1 MSISV
6 KNLHFSY
13 GETDVLSDITLQ
25 APEGKFTV
33 ILGKNGSGKSTLLK
47 LIAGLLPYHT
57 GHIEISGFDLKRL
70 KIAERAKLIGYLPQ
84 FHTPAFPFT
93 VEEVVLTGRAS
104 YVFTVPGRK
113 DREKTDEAIEKAGIH
128 HLRQRPY
135 TDLSGGERQ
144 LVMIAR
150 VLAQEPKVVLLD
162 EPLSHLDLSNQ
173 VRFLALIREL
183 VLSGLTVMAVLHD
196 PNIAF
201 MHSDNFILIKNGAIR
216 NLHGDESPWDTSIL
230 RDLYDVQIETL
241 PFRNRALVI
250 PA

>member
-1 MSISV
+1 MGISV
-6 KNLHFSY
+6 KDLSFGY
-13 GETDVLSDITLQ
+13 GETMVLRDIELK
-25 APEGKFTV
+25 AADGKFTV
-33 ILGKNGSGKSTLLK
+33 LLGKNGSGKSTLLK
-47 LIAGLLPYHT
+47 LIAGLLPYKH
-57 GHIEISGFDLKRL
+57 GDIHIMEKDIRSLTIS
-70 KIAERAKLIGYLPQ
+70 ERARLIGYLPQ

-104 YVFTVPGRK
+104 YIFALPGKK
-113 DREKTDEAIEKAGIH
+113 DMEKTNEAIEKVGIN

-150 VLAQEPKVVLLD
+150 VLAQEPQVVLLD

-183 VLSGLTVMAVLHD
+183 VVSGLTVMAVLHD

-201 MHSDNFILIKNGAIR
+201 MYADEFILIKNGTIR
-216 NLHGDESPWDTSIL
+216 NLQGDESPWDASIL
-230 RDLYDVQIETL
+230 MDLYDVQIETL